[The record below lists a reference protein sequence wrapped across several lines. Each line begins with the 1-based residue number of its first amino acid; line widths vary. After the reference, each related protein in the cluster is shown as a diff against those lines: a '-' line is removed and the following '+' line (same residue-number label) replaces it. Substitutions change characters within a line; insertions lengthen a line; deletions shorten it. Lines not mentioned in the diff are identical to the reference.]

1 MLNVENDNI
10 KPENGNIT
18 PSEVD
23 LKRANI
29 IADTFVEKVETAAP
43 VRIATSVDEKKGAVK
58 IRELYEKIL
67 GLPARTEPT
76 TVAPLAG
83 RFGIPVYGV
92 IFAIALA
99 FYIVGVLIDDKAVTY
114 GFLAL
119 SMLVTILVGAMLFVQ
134 VLTNKNTFNALFPKR
149 TSYNVLSSIEAK
161 APAENTLVIG
171 SHYDSDM
178 DRSDVVMFLK
188 DKNLPNWISRAF
200 KALSIISIPVL
211 LVFEIIAIC
220 LPHLNVGDKAVMFL
234 FPTIF
239 CGLAIFFIVTMF

>member
-10 KPENGNIT
+10 KPENGDIT

-29 IADTFVEKVETAAP
+29 IADTFVEKVEIAAP

-76 TVAPLAG
+76 TIAPLAG

-134 VLTNKNTFNALFPKR
+134 VLTKTRSTRFSRSARRTTYCRQSRRRPLPRTLLSSAATTTAIWTDR
-149 TSYNVLSSIEAK
+149 TS
-161 APAENTLVIG
+161 
-171 SHYDSDM
+171 
-178 DRSDVVMFLK
+178 
-188 DKNLPNWISRAF
+188 
-200 KALSIISIPVL
+200 
-211 LVFEIIAIC
+211 
-220 LPHLNVGDKAVMFL
+220 
-234 FPTIF
+234 
-239 CGLAIFFIVTMF
+239 

>member
-1 MLNVENDNI
+1 M
-10 KPENGNIT
+10 
-18 PSEVD
+18 
-23 LKRANI
+23 
-29 IADTFVEKVETAAP
+29 
-43 VRIATSVDEKKGAVK
+43 ATSVDEKKGAVK

-161 APAENTLVIG
+161 APGRKHACHRQSLRQRYGQVGRRNVPERQKPAE
-171 SHYDSDM
+171 M
-178 DRSDVVMFLK
+178 DFARVQGVV
-188 DKNLPNWISRAF
+188 DHQHTRASR
-200 KALSIISIPVL
+200 V
-211 LVFEIIAIC
+211 
-220 LPHLNVGDKAVMFL
+220 
-234 FPTIF
+234 
-239 CGLAIFFIVTMF
+239 